1 MTLLFS
7 HQSFSTRAK
16 MAGIVNMVY
25 SPPILDDETDSELG
39 RVNCFQ
45 DGGSDQWT
53 FELSAQQNGCFE
65 TINI

>member
-45 DGGSDQWT
+45 DGGSDQ
-53 FELSAQQNGCFE
+53 
-65 TINI
+65 